1 MRCRINLLYEP
12 FAGTEWTAMKS
23 KSRNLNAMAKPNKEP
38 KLSRTHAP
46 ADLSPLDWQRGLRR
60 QFGREQAFG
69 LENLTGEPFFSEF
82 RVSNPVSKSS
92 YRVAIRSLGPG
103 GNFCSCPDY
112 ATSELGT
119 CKHLEFTLARLL
131 KRRGAKTAFAR
142 GYRPAFSEL
151 YLRNDGKRRVHFRAG
166 TDCPPAVSTAAAA
179 LFDSG
184 RGGVLPDDRFGEL
197 EPFLAMA
204 SKSGHELRAYDDAL
218 AFIAGRR
225 DADRRAAMLAQLFP
239 RGAGDPKL
247 LAFLKTPIYP
257 YQAEGALF
265 AVRAGR
271 ALIGDD
277 MGLGKTV
284 QAIAAMEILARHFG
298 VSKVLVVC
306 PTSLK
311 YQWQSEITRFS
322 GRQGEHAARVI
333 GGGRAQ
339 RCKDYAL
346 DDFCKITNYEK
357 LNPDLDLIAAWT
369 PELIIVDEAQRVKN
383 WNTVAARALKR
394 IDSAYAIVLTGTP
407 LENKLEELISI
418 VQFVDQHRLGPTWKL
433 LHEHQ
438 VKDEAG
444 RVTGYTG
451 LEKIGQTLAP
461 VMIRRRKSEVL
472 RQLPSRT
479 DQNLLVPMT
488 QMQMLHHQE
497 NADAVA
503 KIVQRWRKTK
513 FLSDKDQ
520 RRLTCALQNM
530 RMSCNSTYLL
540 DQETD
545 HGVKA
550 DELAALF
557 EDLFADPKA
566 KAVVFSQW
574 TRTHDIVIRRLEAR
588 GLGYVSFHGG
598 IPSDKRPALVE
609 RFRDDPSCRVFLSTD
624 AGSTGLNLQ
633 HASTLV
639 NMDLPWNPAILEQRI
654 ARIHRMGQKRPV
666 RVINFVA
673 KGTIE
678 EGMLS
683 VLAFKRS
690 LSAGILDG
698 GSSEIALGGSR
709 LSRFMKDVENVT
721 GRMGEAEAMTPAEEA
736 RNVVTADDAGLAE
749 GVNADV
755 NMDAQEAAMP
765 RTDRA
770 GAPLRDTD
778 SDPWQALAQIGAQFI
793 AALAAANDPNAVP
806 HPWIERD
813 PLTGRQNLKMPLPP
827 PDTARQLANAL
838 STLADS
844 LRGRPA

>member
-1 MRCRINLLYEP
+1 MRSKRGN
-12 FAGTEWTAMKS
+12 TKS
-23 KSRNLNAMAKPNKEP
+23 AIKPNREP
-38 KLSRTHAP
+38 KLSRSHAP
-46 ADLSPLDWQRGLRR
+46 ADLSPVDWQRGLRR

-82 RVSNPVSKSS
+82 RVSNPASKSS
-92 YRVAIRSLGPG
+92 YRVAIRGMGPG

-119 CKHLEFTLARLL
+119 CKHIEFTLAKLE
-131 KRRGAKTAFAR
+131 KKRGAKAAFAR
-142 GYRPAFSEL
+142 GYQPAFSEL
-151 YLRNDGKRRVHFRAG
+151 YLRNDGRRRLHFRAG
-166 TDCPPAVSTAAAA
+166 TDSPPALREAAAA
-179 LFDSG
+179 LFEADHDG
-184 RGGVLPDDRFGEL
+184 MLPDDRLGKL
-197 EPFLAMA
+197 ESFMAVA
-204 SKSGHELRAYDDAL
+204 SKSGHEFRAYDDAL
-218 AFIAGRR
+218 DFIAGRR
-225 DADRRAAMLAQLFP
+225 DAERRAAKLNELFP
-239 RGAGDPKL
+239 LGAADPEVGKHL
-247 LAFLKTPIYP
+247 TVPLYP

-271 ALIGDD
+271 SLIGDD
-277 MGLGKTV
+277 MGLGKTI
-284 QAIAAMEILARHFG
+284 QAIAAAEILARHFG
-298 VSKVLVVC
+298 VTKVLVIC

-311 YQWQSEITRFS
+311 YQWQSEILRFS
-322 GRQGEHAARVI
+322 GRKGENAARVI
-333 GGGRAQ
+333 NGGRAQ
-339 RCKDYAL
+339 RQNDYRL

-357 LNPDLDLIAAWT
+357 LKPDLDLIADWA
-369 PELIIVDEAQRVKN
+369 PDLVIVDEAQRVKN
-383 WNTVAARALKR
+383 WNTIAARALKR
-394 IDSAYAIVLTGTP
+394 IDSPYAIVLSGTP

-438 VKDEAG
+438 VKDEGG

-461 VMIRRRKSEVL
+461 IMIRRRKSEVL
-472 RQLPSRT
+472 KQLPHRL

-488 QMQMLHHQE
+488 EMQMLHHQE
-497 NADAVA
+497 NADVVA
-503 KIVQRWRKTK
+503 KIVQRWRRTR

-557 EDLFADPKA
+557 DDLFAEPKA

-598 IPSDKRPALVE
+598 VPSDKRPALVE
-609 RFRDDPSCRVFLSTD
+609 RFRHDPACRVFLSTD

-639 NMDLPWNPAILEQRI
+639 NMDLPWNPAVLEQRI
-654 ARIHRMGQKRPV
+654 ARIHRMGQTRPV

-698 GSSEIALGGSR
+698 GSGEISLGGSR
-709 LSRFMKDVENVT
+709 LNRFMKEVENVT
-721 GRMGEAEAMTPAEEA
+721 GSMGESEAVTPTEEVGNSIA
-736 RNVVTADDAGLAE
+736 AADDAGPAV
-749 GVNADV
+749 GSKADSDI
-755 NMDAQEAAMP
+755 DAGDVAYTNGPMVP
-765 RTDRA
+765 RSDP
-770 GAPLRDTD
+770 G
-778 SDPWQALAQIGAQFI
+778 SDPWLALAQVGAQFV
-793 AALAAANDPNAVP
+793 AALAAANDPKAP
-806 HPWIERD
+806 AHPWIERD
-813 PLTGRQNLKMPLPP
+813 QATGVRSLKMPLPP
-827 PDTARQLANAL
+827 PETARQLADAL
-838 STLADS
+838 SSLADS
-844 LRGRPA
+844 LRGRTA

>member
-1 MRCRINLLYEP
+1 MR
-12 FAGTEWTAMKS
+12 S
-23 KSRNLNAMAKPNKEP
+23 KRQSPNSATKPSKEP

-46 ADLSPLDWQRGLRR
+46 ADLSPVDWQRGLRR
-60 QFGREQAFG
+60 QFGREQIFV

-82 RVSNPVSKSS
+82 RVSNPISKSS
-92 YRVAIRSLGPG
+92 YRVAIRGLGPG

-112 ATSELGT
+112 STSELGT
-119 CKHLEFTLARLL
+119 CKHIEFTLARLE
-131 KRRGAKTAFAR
+131 KKRGARTAFAR
-142 GYRPAFSEL
+142 GYQPAFSEL
-151 YLRNDGKRRVHFRAG
+151 YLRNDGKRSLHFRAG
-166 TDCPPAVSTAAAA
+166 TDCPPAMRKAAAG
-179 LFDSG
+179 LFDTEHDG
-184 RGGVLPDDRFGEL
+184 MLPNERLDDL
-197 EPFLAMA
+197 EPFMAMA
-204 SKSGHELRAYDDAL
+204 SKCDHEFRTYDDAL
-218 AFIAGRR
+218 DFVAGRR
-225 DADRRAAMLAQLFP
+225 DANRRASKLEQLFP
-239 RGAGDPKL
+239 RGAADPKL
-247 LAFLKTPIYP
+247 LTVLKVPLYP

-265 AVRAGR
+265 AMRAGR

-277 MGLGKTV
+277 MGLGKTI

-298 VSKVLVVC
+298 VSKVLVIC

-311 YQWQSEITRFS
+311 YQWQSEIARFS
-322 GRQGEHAARVI
+322 GRQDENAARVI
-333 GGGRAQ
+333 NGGRAQ
-339 RCKDYAL
+339 RQKDYAL
-346 DDFCKITNYEK
+346 EDFCKITNYEK
-357 LNPDLDLIAAWT
+357 LKPDLDLIAAWA
-369 PELIIVDEAQRVKN
+369 PDLVIVDEAQRVKN
-383 WNTVAARALKR
+383 WNTIAARALKR
-394 IDSAYAIVLTGTP
+394 IDSSYAIVLTGTP

-433 LHEHQ
+433 LHQHQ

-444 RVTGYTG
+444 RVTGYTR

-461 VMIRRRKSEVL
+461 IMIRRRKSEVL

-488 QMQMLHHQE
+488 EMQMLYHQE
-497 NADAVA
+497 NADVVA

-520 RRLTCALQNM
+520 RRMTCALQNM

-540 DQETD
+540 DRETD

-557 EDLFADPKA
+557 DGLFAEPEA

-574 TRTHDIVIRRLEAR
+574 TRTHDIIIRRLEAR

-598 IPSDKRPALVE
+598 VPSEKRPALVE
-609 RFRDDPSCRVFLSTD
+609 RFRDDPTCRVFLSTD

-654 ARIHRMGQKRPV
+654 ARIHRMGQIRPV
-666 RVINFVA
+666 QVVNFVA

-698 GSSEIALGGSR
+698 ASGEISLGGSR
-709 LSRFMKDVENVT
+709 LNRFMKDVENVT
-721 GRMGEAEAMTPAEEA
+721 GRMGEGEAVTPFEEV
-736 RNVVTADDAGLAE
+736 RNVVAADDADSLEDA
-749 GVNADV
+749 NADV
-755 NMDAQEAAMP
+755 DMGVGETASA
-765 RTDRA
+765 RTDGA
-770 GAPLRDTD
+770 GAPPRDTG
-778 SDPWQALAQIGAQFI
+778 SDPWQALVQVGEQFI
-793 AALAAANDPNAVP
+793 AALAAANDPDAAA

-813 PLTGRQNLKMPLPP
+813 PATGAQSLKLPLPP
-827 PDTARQLANAL
+827 PEAARHLANAL
-838 STLADS
+838 SALADS
-844 LRGRPA
+844 LRDRIA